1 MPVRSPAQTR
11 SGSFNFLWAKLGS
24 EMNGG
29 KLQIRG
35 KELWPSDTRVE
46 GLNVY
51 SQGAAWWCVRPGLE
65 EVSLEESPDIDAEVL
80 TIQLKCLS
88 TG

>member
-1 MPVRSPAQTR
+1 MGKVGVRDEWRKAPDKGERA
-11 SGSFNFLWAKLGS
+11 LAKRYTLS
-24 EMNGG
+24 
-29 KLQIRG
+29 
-35 KELWPSDTRVE
+35 VE